1 MLELIIKH
9 KIILSRSIGVFF
21 LVIGIAAL
29 FWSKPENVLSENEIA
44 QANIARMEASLPQ
57 NVVSSKKQT
66 PKSPSFMKAYKEK
79 QKEHMRYLVIALIIS
94 GMAFIGYSFIKKK
107 E

>member
-1 MLELIIKH
+1 MLEFIIKH
-9 KIILSRSIGVFF
+9 KIILSRTVGIFF
-21 LVIGIAAL
+21 LVIGIGAL

-57 NVVSSKKQT
+57 NKVSSKQQT
-66 PKSPSFMKAYKEK
+66 KSPSFMKAYKEK
-79 QKEHMRYLVIALIIS
+79 QKEHIRYLVIIVIIS
-94 GMAFIGYSFIKKK
+94 GIAFIGYSFIKKR